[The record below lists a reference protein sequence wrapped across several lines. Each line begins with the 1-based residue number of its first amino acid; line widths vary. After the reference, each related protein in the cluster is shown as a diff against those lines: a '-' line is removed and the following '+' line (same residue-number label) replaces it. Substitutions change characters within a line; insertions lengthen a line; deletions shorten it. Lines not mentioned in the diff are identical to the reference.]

1 MLATV
6 MIFRL
11 IIFICIITF
20 TISSHAVSPRY
31 IGHSP
36 SVCRN
41 NIRTEKQAPYIPVIV
56 ELEDEN
62 DLHVLEEKG
71 AVVYYHRGNLALCSM
86 PAEETRKI
94 QSGERIKGIKG
105 IELRIPNIPAM
116 DIARTH
122 FGADR
127 IYTGEGLPSPYR
139 GKGVVVGM
147 CDIGFDASHPTFLTS
162 DRSESRIARVIRYN
176 EWEGTRTVLEGLDSY
191 VASPAD
197 NIEEAHATHVA
208 GIMAGA
214 YSGNDYRGMAPEATI
229 VATTSQLSDVGI
241 LAGAEDIIAYAKS
254 IGAPAVVNMS
264 VGSYTGPHD
273 GSSLFCQYLDML
285 GDEAIIC
292 ISSGNEGS
300 HTNTLTHTFTE
311 QSREVAVRLA
321 NRKWT
326 QFEMYGMVDCWS
338 NNSRQFNVRLGI
350 YDEEIQKLVV
360 EYPVPDLSSDSYTL
374 YDSTSDVLFAEYYTG
389 IVGIG
394 AELNRYNGRYN
405 CSMEYDAVTEAVSS
419 AGPWAKYNLAMIVS
433 GDPGTTVTLY
443 ADGQYT
449 FLKSIPGNPAPNP
462 EQSVSDICTGF
473 NVISVGMYNSRQEYP
488 SITEGSIT
496 SSFPEGFVNQH
507 SGYGSLI
514 DGRIL
519 PMTVAPGGTIIS
531 AFSRPCYDNGFPIS
545 ELAAMDNYNGTDV
558 FWVMN
563 SGTSMSAPYVAGSIA
578 TWLEANSELT
588 IRDIHKIISATNRT
602 PLKDPQDPRNGE
614 GWFDPYEG
622 IKEAIRITGVDYNTV
637 RTSIK
642 VLFSKSNLLIENPC
656 QSELRYSIYT
666 ADAVKIV
673 ESVSS
678 SSQINIPSAEL
689 PAGVLIL
696 QLTGENGETNTMKF
710 CK

>member
-1 MLATV
+1 

-20 TISSHAVSPRY
+20 SISSYAVSPRV

-36 SVCRN
+36 SGCRD
-41 NIRTEKQAPYIPVIV
+41 NIRKEKPTSFIPVIV

-62 DLHVLEEKG
+62 DLHILEEKG

-86 PAEETRKI
+86 PTEETRKI
-94 QSGERIKGIKG
+94 QSGERVNGIKR
-105 IELRIPNIPAM
+105 IELRIPHTPAM

-122 FGADR
+122 YGADR
-127 IYTGEGLPSPYR
+127 IYMGEGLPSNYT

-162 DRSESRIARVIRYN
+162 DRSESRIARVVRYN
-176 EWEGTRTVLEGLDSY
+176 EWEGSRRVMEGLDSY
-191 VASPAD
+191 IASPAD

-214 YSGNDYRGMAPEATI
+214 YSGNDYRGMAPDATI

-241 LAGAEDIIAYAKS
+241 LSGAEDIIAYAKS
-254 IGAPAVVNMS
+254 IDAPAVVNMS

-285 GDEAIIC
+285 GEEAIIC

-338 NNSRQFNVRLGI
+338 NDHRQFSVRLGI
-350 YDEEIQKLVV
+350 YDEELQKLVV
-360 EYPVPDLSSDSYTL
+360 EYPVPDLSSDSYAL
-374 YDSTSDVLFAEYYTG
+374 YDSAADELFAQYYSG
-389 IVGIG
+389 MVGIG

-433 GDPGTTVTLY
+433 GDPGVTVTLY

-449 FLKSIPGNPAPNP
+449 FLKSIPGNPAPNA

-488 SITEGSIT
+488 SITEGSVT
-496 SSFPEGFVNQH
+496 SSFPAGYVNQH
-507 SGYGSLI
+507 SGYGSLL

-519 PMTVAPGGTIIS
+519 PLTVAPGGTIIS

-578 TWLEANSELT
+578 TWLEANPELT
-588 IRDIHKIISATNRT
+588 VSDVQKIISTTNRK
-602 PLKDPQDPRNGE
+602 PLNDPQNPRNGE

-622 IKEAIRITGVDYNTV
+622 IKEAIRIAGVDKNTAE
-637 RTSIK
+637 TSIK
-642 VLFSKSNLLIENPC
+642 VSFSNSNLLIENPA
-656 QSELRYSIYT
+656 QSELLYSVYT
-666 ADAVKIV
+666 ADAIKIV
-673 ESVSS
+673 EAISS
-678 SSQINIPSAEL
+678 SSQIDIPAAAL
-689 PAGVLIL
+689 PTGVIIL
-696 QLTGENGETNTMKF
+696 RVISKNGEANTLKF